1 MVETTMVLFS
11 IVSLGS
17 DVLSV
22 ASLSNSIPKLSC
34 HVPTLIRRSDD
45 RLLGASHLL
54 QPRPVQLHDVEGEVR
69 PDAELVKPHSAS
81 EAACVH
87 QLHVVDEG
95 VAVLPGLLPTAARGE
110 EGLCCKVD
118 GPSTVSAYLSG
129 CSLISCELSRDLRA
143 AAKTCTA
150 SWTRAVSV

>member
-1 MVETTMVLFS
+1 MVLFS

-34 HVPTLIRRSDD
+34 HVPTLIRRSDN
-45 RLLGASHLL
+45 RRRAASHLL

-95 VAVLPGLLPTAARGE
+95 VAVLPG
-110 EGLCCKVD
+110 V
-118 GPSTVSAYLSG
+118 VS
-129 CSLISCELSRDLRA
+129 
-143 AAKTCTA
+143 
-150 SWTRAVSV
+150 

>member
-1 MVETTMVLFS
+1 MVLFS

-45 RLLGASHLL
+45 RRLGASHLL

-110 EGLCCKVD
+110 EGLCSMLR
-118 GPSTVSAYLSG
+118 PSTVSAYLSG

-143 AAKTCTA
+143 AANTCTA
-150 SWTRAVSV
+150 SWTSAVSV